1 MNGIFKQ
8 TGLRGGVHTL
18 DGVEDVVHFAD
29 KMCGK
34 MMSSTHL
41 THMPEGLL
49 CRSVLVQEYLN
60 SEKEFFLK
68 IDYDYTAQKPKITYS
83 IKGGMPPYLI
93 KKRYPDSLKEIFI
106 DPLEGLNLQS
116 LLKVAGDL
124 GINQK

>member
-34 MMSSTHL
+34 WMSSTHL

-68 IDYDYTAQKPKITYS
+68 SHYFMKRCNNNLEVGVYTLCQ
-83 IKGGMPPYLI
+83 
-93 KKRYPDSLKEIFI
+93 ENFV
-106 DPLEGLNLQS
+106 Q
-116 LLKVAGDL
+116 
-124 GINQK
+124 